1 MAAWHGALRPELMQ
15 SIIISHAKP
24 GVYLLSCA
32 QGPEVLAG
40 PEAL

>member
-15 SIIISHAKP
+15 SISHAKP
-24 GVYLLSCA
+24 RVYLLSCA